1 MKIIINNAKM
11 IFAGQ
16 GREIPLADRLAKV
29 LNTLNKGAFNNFLM
43 DIGGEDGTIW
53 NKIQLLFMPIF
64 SDNGVVYYDIKSES
78 IRGLQNA
85 LTPTYWE
92 LTNDVNKTSIKGYK
106 GKAVAEDDTYVSVN
120 LSTYGIDVTTSNGCL
135 FGIYPNNPNPSS
147 SLIETSLKDLSLQN
161 TIKNIILKNRETEVI
176 YATAT
181 KTASD
186 FATTLIACTYS
197 SGGKTGICSNLADTV
212 ESNTVQGTTETLFCP
227 CGRSY
232 GYSNSYGAL
241 FSVQGLAKGLTANE
255 AEIIKNA
262 LVRMYN
268 SL

>member
-1 MKIIINNAKM
+1 MKIIINNAKI

-16 GREIPLADRLAKV
+16 GREISLADRLAKV
-29 LNTLNKGAFNNFLM
+29 LNTLNKDAFNTFLT
-43 DIGGEDGTIW
+43 DIGGENGTIW

-85 LTPTYWE
+85 VTPTYWE
-92 LTNDVNKTSIKGYK
+92 LTNDVNKISIKGYK
-106 GKAVAEDDTYVSVN
+106 GKVVASDNTLLSVE
-120 LSTYGIDVTTSNGCL
+120 LSTYGIDVTTANGCL
-135 FGIYPNNPNPSS
+135 FGIYPNNPNPGSS
-147 SLIETSLKDLSLQN
+147 IIETSLKELALQN
-161 TIKNIILKNRETEVI
+161 TTQNVILKNKQTETTYV
-176 YATAT
+176 TAT

-197 SGGKTGICSNLADTV
+197 SGGKIGICSNLADTV
-212 ESNTVQGTTETLFCP
+212 ESNAAQGTTETLFCP
-227 CGRSY
+227 CGRPY
-232 GYSNSYGAL
+232 AFSNSYGAL

-262 LVRMYN
+262 LIRMYN